1 MQVNSHLDQD
11 FQKIINNAMPDFTER
26 LITATND
33 VTISSTIDNVIGTY
47 GGNVKEYSDQTV
59 LKLDGLDLQWLVL
72 VQVQFIMQL
81 KELPN
86 MDFLQQWL
94 QIFELKT

>member
-59 LKLDGLDLQWLVL
+59 LKLDGFTVVSSSSGTIYYAAQRAT
-72 VQVQFIMQL
+72 QYG
-81 KELPN
+81 LPTTMASN
-86 MDFLQQWL
+86 
-94 QIFELKT
+94 I